1 VFESSAGFRLPDG
14 SVFSPDASLLRLVRW
29 QALSAEE
36 RSGFAPLCP
45 DLVVELAS
53 PSDQG
58 PRGVSALRRKLAAYQ
73 ASGARLGWLQ
83 LPHDPGH
90 GGEEPRRLEQAASLE
105 GGAEF
110 PGLCASTWRRSGR
123 GEAGWAVHPADH
135 CDLRAKAAGV
145 RAGMAG

>member
-1 VFESSAGFRLPDG
+1 MFESSAGFRLPDG